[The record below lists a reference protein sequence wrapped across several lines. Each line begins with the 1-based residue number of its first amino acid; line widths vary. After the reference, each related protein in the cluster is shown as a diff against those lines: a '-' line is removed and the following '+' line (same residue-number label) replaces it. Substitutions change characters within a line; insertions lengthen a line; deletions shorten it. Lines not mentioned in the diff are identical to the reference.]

1 MEEKANESRM
11 MKKKKK
17 CDRKWQE
24 LNGSCRMYQKQTKI
38 NNETAEEN
46 IYKKIQ
52 AVGTCLQ
59 LKY

>member
-1 MEEKANESRM
+1 MATEWWR
-11 MKKKKK
+11 KKKIKMIENDK
-17 CDRKWQE
+17 NWMVAVECTK
-24 LNGSCRMYQKQTKI
+24 NKQPKI